1 MTGRGGKR
9 RSARGVNGCVG
20 SDEKEKE
27 KGIDSDEADDITE
40 AKRGEEKAGCTWQ
53 ERRVDMTWT

>member
-1 MTGRGGKR
+1 MRRGLEASEK
-9 RSARGVNGCVG
+9 VG
-20 SDEKEKE
+20 MRVDEKRE
-27 KGIDSDEADDITE
+27 KGEIDSDEADDITE